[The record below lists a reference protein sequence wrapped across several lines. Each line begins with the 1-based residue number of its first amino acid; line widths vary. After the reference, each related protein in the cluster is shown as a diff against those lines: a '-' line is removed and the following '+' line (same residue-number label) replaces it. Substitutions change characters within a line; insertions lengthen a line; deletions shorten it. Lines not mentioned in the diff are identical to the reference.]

1 MIFKRKFKRIY
12 RITKLQF
19 VGIKKNY
26 QIKEFK
32 HQIITALIWLF
43 GIKDNIETWMSKYL
57 SSYYVVTLLI
67 LNEKNITS
75 KFQQKELKF

>member
-1 MIFKRKFKRIY
+1 MTFKRKFKRIY

-43 GIKDNIETWMSKYL
+43 GIKDNIET
-57 SSYYVVTLLI
+57 
-67 LNEKNITS
+67 
-75 KFQQKELKF
+75 